1 METNR
6 QKKIA
11 GIIQQDLA
19 EIMQESMR
27 ESFRGVII
35 SVTKVRVTSDLSEAK
50 AYVSVFPSKDRDTV
64 MEEINEHNHLIRHKL
79 AQRTRHQLRRVPE
92 LHFFVDDSLD
102 YIDEIDKALK
112 GKLDNPIEHPEILPK
127 RKKI

>member
-19 EIMQESMR
+19 EIMQEALR
-27 ESFRGVII
+27 ESHRGVII
-35 SVTKVRVTSDLSEAK
+35 SVTKVRVSSDLGEAK
-50 AYVSVFPSKDRDTV
+50 VYISVFPTQHREAV
-64 MEEINEHNHLIRHKL
+64 VEETIKHSHLIRHKL
-79 AQRTRHQLRRVPE
+79 AQRTRNQLRRVPE

-102 YIDEIDKALK
+102 YIENIDKALK
-112 GKLDNPIEHPEILPK
+112 GDVENPIEHPEILPK